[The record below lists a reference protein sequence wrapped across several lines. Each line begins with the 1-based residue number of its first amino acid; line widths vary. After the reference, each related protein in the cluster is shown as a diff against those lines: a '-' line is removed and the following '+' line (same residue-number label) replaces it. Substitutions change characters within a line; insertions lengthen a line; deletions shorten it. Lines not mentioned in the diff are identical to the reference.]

1 LLRIIRRNLL
11 PWRDLPAAKIG
22 EKICHSPLAAPEF
35 RMRARASLL
44 LRLAAMPPF
53 QRSFASLLL
62 GFACLALSLR
72 AAPLAAHENL
82 AAQIQALLE
91 EPAYRHAHWGLL
103 FIDLKSGEV
112 VYEHQ
117 RHKLFAPAS
126 VTKIFSTSAALDG
139 LGADYRFRTPIFAR
153 GELDSKGKLNG
164 DLILRAS
171 GDPTLGGRTNDKGEL
186 AFTDSDHTYAN
197 WSGEA
202 GLTPQDP
209 LMGLNELAR
218 QVHASGV
225 REITGD
231 VLIDDRLFEIAEG
244 SGSGPKQV
252 SPIMVNDNVVDLI
265 LKPGEVGKPAKVNW
279 RPHCGLLRIESRV
292 ETIAAG
298 GKTETFLRE
307 HDGGLLT
314 ITGQLPA
321 DKQPTVRIHEIEDAA
336 GWARSL
342 LIEALERAGIEVTAR
357 PALKHPAGSLP
368 TKSQYAEL
376 KQIAELKSVPFAEN
390 AKLILKVS
398 HNLHASEL
406 PLLLAASKGKRT
418 LADGLKLQ
426 REFLARCGLD
436 VETISFGG
444 GAGGARADFVTP
456 HATVQLLEHLAKRP
470 DFAAFEH
477 ALPILGIDGTLAKTV
492 KPDSPVR
499 NKVQAKTGTLV
510 WDNVLNDHGLI
521 TSKALAGYL
530 TTAGGRRLAFAAFV
544 NGVHSRDGVDSKKV
558 GSDLGRI
565 CELVHRAK

>member
-1 LLRIIRRNLL
+1 MPLIRRL
-11 PWRDLPAAKIG
+11 IVY
-22 EKICHSPLAAPEF
+22 
-35 RMRARASLL
+35 LL
-44 LRLAAMPPF
+44 LATV
-53 QRSFASLLL
+53 S
-62 GFACLALSLR
+62 LALSLR
-72 AAPLAAHENL
+72 AVPA
-82 AAQIQALLE
+82 AAQESLSTQIQSVLAE
-91 EPAYRHAHWGLL
+91 APYRSAHWGLL
-103 FIDLKSGEV
+103 FVELQSGDV
-112 VYEHQ
+112 VYEHN

-126 VTKIFSTSAALDG
+126 VTKIFSTSAALAG
-139 LGADYRFRTPIFAR
+139 LGPDHRFRTPIFAR
-153 GELDSKGKLNG
+153 GELDAQGKLHG

-186 AFTDSDHTYAN
+186 SFTDSDHTYAN

-209 LMGLNELAR
+209 LTGLNDLAR
-218 QVHASGV
+218 QVRASGI
-225 REITGD
+225 RKITGD

-252 SPIMVNDNVVDLI
+252 SPMMVNDNVVDLI
-265 LKPGEVGKPAKVNW
+265 LKPAEVGKPAEVTW
-279 RPHCGLLRIESRV
+279 RPHCSLLRVESRV

-307 HDGGLLT
+307 HDGGLLV
-314 ITGQLPA
+314 ITGKLPA
-321 DKQPTVRIHEIEDAA
+321 DKPPTIRIHEVSEAA

-342 LIEALERAGIEVTAR
+342 LIEALERADIEVVAR
-357 PALKHPAGSLP
+357 PAHKHPAGSLP
-368 TKSQYAEL
+368 TSAQYAEL
-376 KQIAELKSVPFAEN
+376 KQVAELKSAPFSEN

-418 LADGLKLQ
+418 LADGMKLQ
-426 REFLARCGLD
+426 REFLMSCGLD

-444 GAGGARADFVTP
+444 GAGGARADYVTP
-456 HATVQLLEHLAKRP
+456 QATVQLLTHLAKQQ
-470 DFAAFEH
+470 DFVAFEK
-477 ALPILGIDGTLAKTV
+477 ALPIMGVDGTLAKTV

-499 NKVQAKTGTLV
+499 GKVQAKTGTLV

-530 TTAGGRRLAFAAFV
+530 TTAGGKRLAFAAFV
-544 NGVHSRDGVDSKKV
+544 NGVHSREGVDSKKV

-565 CELVHRAK
+565 CESVHRAK